1 MARQLDL
8 VARPGLRVEPTA
20 GRTEPRLWVRRL
32 VLWSEPGV
40 VLHDIGLRPG
50 LNIVWSPDPADRGTS
65 DNNSPGALG
74 HGSGKTLFCRLLRYC
89 LGEDR
94 FAPDGQR
101 DSIAVAF
108 PDGLVGAEVIL
119 EGTPWAIIR
128 SIGIGRRNTAV
139 AGGDLDALVAD
150 DAGDATGIAS
160 FVDAVETSLVSDEV
174 AALVP
179 GERARRAWLTALAW
193 LARDQ
198 ECRFNNVLAWRSTAS
213 DSGSPA
219 RGLSTTKTLD
229 ALRALVGAIVPEEH
243 TLRTEVGQ
251 LEQARHD
258 AEREAGHREWEAK
271 QEVARLVGALRL
283 RGEEVPSGPLAVGV
297 FRRAARDEIARVARV
312 DPATDVTDIDALR
325 SSYEDARSRVEALAT
340 ELAEIEA
347 RLPEIERILSRI
359 RGELPGLSFSV
370 HESEH
375 PVCPVCEVP
384 IDRVLADACQL
395 SHKLPDLDEIKRRR
409 EQRQH
414 DLDAELTR
422 LVEHRERK
430 ARVAPDLAAA
440 RRHASELHQRLQSVE
455 RARDSRQDAWYSARR
470 LLDDADRL
478 EELFQAREE
487 AASRVQQLTATIEE
501 KREQVGSFRDA
512 QARVFHR
519 ASQIFDEIVRELV
532 GSEALGRITL
542 DGNGLHLAIE
552 MDGDRS
558 TAAIDSLK
566 VLAFD
571 LAALCMSIED
581 STHVPAFLVHDS
593 PREADL
599 GLSVYHRLF
608 RLARALEEVGGQP
621 LFQYIVTTT
630 THPPDELNSEPW
642 LRLTLEGAP
651 AERRLLRRDL

>member
-1 MARQLDL
+1 MVRQLDL
-8 VARPGLRVEPTA
+8 VARPGLRVEPAA
-20 GRTEPRLWVRRL
+20 GGTEPRLWVRRL

-40 VLHDIGLRPG
+40 VLRDISLRPG
-50 LNIVWSPDPADRGTS
+50 LNIVWSPDPADRGTLDDS
-65 DNNSPGALG
+65 SGALG

-101 DSIAVAF
+101 DGIAVAF
-108 PDGLVGAEVIL
+108 KDGLVGAEVIL
-119 EGTPWAIIR
+119 DGTPWAIIR

-139 AGGDLDALVAD
+139 ADGDLGALVANGAD
-150 DAGDATGIAS
+150 DSTGIAS
-160 FVDAVETSLVSDEV
+160 FLDAVEASLVSDEI

-198 ECRFNNVLAWRSTAS
+198 ECRFNDVLAWRSTAS

-243 TLRTEVGQ
+243 TLRIEVSQ
-251 LEQARHD
+251 LEQARND
-258 AEREAGHREWEAK
+258 AEREAGHRGWEAK
-271 QEVARLVGALRL
+271 QKVARLAGALRL
-283 RGEEVPSGPLAVGV
+283 RDEEVPPGPLAVDV
-297 FRRAARDEIARVARV
+297 FRRAARDEIARVAKV
-312 DPATDVTDIDALR
+312 DPATDVTDIDVLR
-325 SSYEDARSRVEALAT
+325 TSYDDARSSVEALAK

-347 RLPEIERILSRI
+347 RIPEIERIVSRI
-359 RGELPGLSFSV
+359 RGELPGLSFSA

-384 IDRVLADACQL
+384 IDRALAEGCQL
-395 SHKLPDLDEIKRRR
+395 SHKLPDLDEIRERRK
-409 EQRQH
+409 QH
-414 DLDAELTR
+414 QQDLDAEVTR
-422 LVEHRERK
+422 LAEHRER
-430 ARVAPDLAAA
+430 RGRIAPDLAAA
-440 RRHASELHQRLQSVE
+440 RRGASELHLRLQTVE

-470 LLDDADRL
+470 LLDDAGRL
-478 EELFQAREE
+478 DELFHAWDE
-487 AASRVQQLTATIEE
+487 ATSHVQQLTATIER
-501 KREQVGSFRDA
+501 KREQAGSFRDA
-512 QARVFHR
+512 QARVFQR
-519 ASQIFDEIVRELV
+519 ASQIFDAIVREFV

-552 MDGDRS
+552 MGGERS

-571 LAALCMSIED
+571 LAALCMSIEG

-608 RLARALEEVGGQP
+608 RLARSLEEVGGQP

-630 THPPDELNSEPW
+630 TRPPDELVASPW

-651 AERRLLRRDL
+651 ADRRLLKRDL